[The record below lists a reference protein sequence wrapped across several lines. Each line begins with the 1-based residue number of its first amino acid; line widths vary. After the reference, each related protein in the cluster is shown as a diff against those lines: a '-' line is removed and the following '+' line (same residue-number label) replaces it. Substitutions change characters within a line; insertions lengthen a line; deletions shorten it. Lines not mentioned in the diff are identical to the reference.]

1 MVRRIAFRNSRRPP
15 IPDREGNIDRMEEH
29 KYQRQTADDLR
40 RDLVEV
46 SNSTPDLRDRVSFI
60 SEGPGIVQR
69 VAHKMPFKPEFFM
82 VVKAQHDGDE
92 PCHVWETRSADSRYL
107 YLKST
112 APKGAKISLVLIA
125 GS

>member
-1 MVRRIAFRNSRRPP
+1 MVRRISFRNNRRPP
-15 IPDREGNIDRMEEH
+15 SPDKEGNVNRLEEQ
-29 KYQRQTADDLR
+29 KYQRLTADDLR

-46 SNSTPDLRDRVSFI
+46 SSSTPDLRDRVSFE
-60 SEGPGIVQR
+60 SLGPGQEHR